1 MTKKK
6 NVHIFL
12 SGRVQGVGFRAFI
25 RKNANKLGVNG
36 WAKNLQDGRVEVV
49 FTGEKKNV
57 NKLIELVKKGPR
69 FAKVNNIEIRDNIDE
84 NFNDFKIK
92 Y

>member
-1 MTKKK
+1 MIDKKA
-6 NVHIFL
+6 VHIFL

-25 RKNANKLGVNG
+25 RRNANKLNVNG
-36 WAKNLQDGRVEVV
+36 WAKNLEDGRVEAV
-49 FTGEKKNV
+49 FTGKKEKV

-69 FAKVNNIEIRDNIDE
+69 FANVTDIEIKEDINEDYN
-84 NFNDFKIK
+84 NFEIR

>member
-36 WAKNLQDGRVEVV
+36 WVKNLQDGRVEAV
-49 FTGEKKNV
+49 FTGERKNV

-69 FAKVNNIEIRDNIDE
+69 FAKVNNIEIRDDIDE